1 MTKEEVLEKMEEE
14 KESVK
19 SKILYGQSSSSSANS
34 CGWCFDVINH
44 AIDLVEQ
51 LEELKKVVIP
61 QFVADWIEEAKVY
74 YGDEVDPLR
83 IIFWIGDYISDTDS
97 HYEWLKNIDNQKLL
111 LNAIA
116 SGYEVEKEP
125 KYYVKIKHFD
135 SSDNTLYVNHYS
147 TRGDFF
153 LDNKKQST
161 SFNTIFTKSYLKQHW
176 TGYEAYNNAGLLEF
190 EEVEDD

>member
-1 MTKEEVLEKMEEE
+1 MTKDEYIEKLTKYYEDNKLGEADSYDEGYTDGLTEVFDYAI
-14 KESVK
+14 
-19 SKILYGQSSSSSANS
+19 ILAERLDGP
-34 CGWCFDVINH
+34 
-44 AIDLVEQ
+44 
-51 LEELKKVVIP
+51 KKVVIP
-61 QFVADWIEEAKVY
+61 QFVADWIENARIY
-74 YGDEVDPLR
+74 YGDEVNLLG
-83 IIFWIGDYISDTDS
+83 IVYWIRNYCADIEL

-190 EEVEDD
+190 EEVEDE